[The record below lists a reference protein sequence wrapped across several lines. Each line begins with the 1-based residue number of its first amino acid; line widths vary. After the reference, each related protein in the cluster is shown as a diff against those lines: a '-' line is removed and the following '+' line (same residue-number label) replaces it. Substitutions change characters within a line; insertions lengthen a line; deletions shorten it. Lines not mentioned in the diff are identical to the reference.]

1 MLDFDIE
8 FDNWNEQKKKIDKAI
23 SPIAFK
29 ERDVFFLKM
38 WKNVRYEQNWKW
50 IDFSRPVVV
59 IKKFNSNIFWWVA
72 LTSKQKTWPY
82 YYNFCI
88 NDKPQCA
95 IISQLRLY
103 DKNRL
108 LRKIWMINEKDFLE
122 LKQKIK
128 DLL

>member
-1 MLDFDIE
+1 MTDVDIE
-8 FDNWNEQKKKIDKAI
+8 FDSWNEQKKKIDKTD

-29 ERDVFFLKM
+29 ERDIFFLKM

-50 IDFSRPVVV
+50 TDFSRPVIV
-59 IKKFNSNIFWWVA
+59 IKKFNGDIFWWVA
-72 LTSKQKTWPY
+72 LTSKQRIWPY
-82 YYNFCI
+82 YYNFYI
-88 NDKPQCA
+88 NDKPQSA

-108 LRKIWMINEKDFLE
+108 LKKIWMINETDFLV

>member
-1 MLDFDIE
+1 MTDID

-23 SPIAFK
+23 SSISFK

-38 WKNVRYEQNWKW
+38 WKNIRYEQNWKW
-50 IDFSRPVVV
+50 TDFSRPVVV
-59 IKKFNSNIFWWVA
+59 IKKFNNDIFWWLA
-72 LTSKQKTWPY
+72 LTSKQKVWPY
-82 YYNFCI
+82 YYNFYT
-88 NDKPQCA
+88 NDKSQCA
-95 IISQLRLY
+95 IISQLRLF

-108 LRKIWMINEKDFLE
+108 LKKIWMISENDFLT